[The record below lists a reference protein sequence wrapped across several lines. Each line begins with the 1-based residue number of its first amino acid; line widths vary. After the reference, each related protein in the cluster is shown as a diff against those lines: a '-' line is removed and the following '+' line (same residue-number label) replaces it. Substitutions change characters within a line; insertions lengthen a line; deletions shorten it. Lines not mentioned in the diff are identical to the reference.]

1 MNDRI
6 SAPNVY
12 LYAFQL
18 YNDSPGRDNFLWQ
31 QCDKIMEKVTYTYE
45 RLTPHLVFHTNYHS
59 YSEDLLSNTP
69 LRFSTRNPLI
79 EGFVQPIRIQDC
91 YGLCLNIGCRE
102 DGTADNIKVSFIKK
116 FNPNQALLISG
127 DDHFLGQTLIITAW
141 LTEETLP
148 DNLDSLKPLAD
159 KCRDSLF
166 SGDSPPTFYRSGK
179 LFGSPI
185 FEYGSVSDIANY
197 RHVLV
202 WLLCDEKT
210 DADFNNCQQEI
221 FNLLFHRN
229 KIIKAFQDTRQIYH
243 ELDSEFRTIEKNMDN
258 LQQQFVQGTVLTASQ
273 LLELQEQLKQLF
285 SKAVTYTRLLRKLE
299 DFDNTIAIN
308 IYNYNEIL
316 QKICVIIESD
326 KEELSILNRFS
337 IKSAPYIRSQ
347 IAAGLGYFRHGTSLI
362 EQAIASIRGIVEI
375 EQARSDR
382 ENQIELRKSEQAEK
396 KRDARLESTIQAIG
410 VGLATGGIAAS
421 SGTDKLFE
429 TLKNHPATAPV
440 TAVLHPFIFSFFL
453 SCAIGI
459 FAGAIVWCWTRR
471 KK

>member
-12 LYAFQL
+12 LYTFQL
-18 YNDSPGRDNFLWQ
+18 YNDSQGRDNPLWQ
-31 QCDKIMEKVTYTYE
+31 QCDKIMAKVTYTYE
-45 RLTPHLVFHTNYHS
+45 RLTPHLVFPANSHS
-59 YSEDLLSNTP
+59 YFEDLLSNTP
-69 LRFSTRNPLI
+69 LHFSTRNPLI
-79 EGFVQPIRIQDC
+79 EGFVQPVRIDDS

-102 DGTADNIKVSFIKK
+102 DGSADNIKVSFLKK
-116 FNPNQALLISG
+116 FYPNQPLLIG
-127 DDHFLGQTLIITAW
+127 GNDHFLGQTLIITAW
-141 LTEETLP
+141 LTQTPP

-166 SGDSPPTFYRSGK
+166 SGDTPPPFYRSGK

-210 DADFNNCQQEI
+210 DADFNTCQHEI
-221 FNLLFHRN
+221 FKLLFHRN
-229 KIIKAFQDTRQIYH
+229 KIIKAFQDSRQIYQ
-243 ELDSEFRTIEKNMDN
+243 ELDAEFGTIEKNMDN
-258 LQQQFVQGTVLTASQ
+258 LQQQFARGTVLTASQ

-299 DFDNTIAIN
+299 EFDNTIAIN
-308 IYNYNEIL
+308 LYNYSENL
-316 QKICVIIESD
+316 QKICVKIESD
-326 KEELSILNRFS
+326 EEELSILNRFS

-347 IAAGLGYFRHGTSLI
+347 IAADLGYFRHGTSLI

-375 EQARSDR
+375 EQARIDR
-382 ENQIELRKSEQAEK
+382 ENQIELRESEQAEK
-396 KRDARLESTIQAIG
+396 KRADRLERKIGIIG
-410 VGLATGGIAAS
+410 VGLAAGGIAAS

-429 TLKNHPATAPV
+429 TVKGHQIPV
-440 TAVLHPFIFSFFL
+440 LIEWHPFAFSFFL

-459 FAGAIVWCWTRR
+459 IAAAIVWCWTRH

>member
-1 MNDRI
+1 MIDRI

-18 YNDSPGRDNFLWQ
+18 YNDSQGRDNPLWQ
-31 QCDKIMEKVTYTYE
+31 QCDKIMAKITYTYE
-45 RLTPHLVFHTNYHS
+45 RLTPHLVFPANSHS
-59 YSEDLLSNTP
+59 DFEDLLSNTS
-69 LRFSTRNPLI
+69 LHFSTRNPLI
-79 EGFVQPIRIQDC
+79 EGFVQPVRIDDS

-116 FNPNQALLISG
+116 FYPNQPLLIGG

-141 LTEETLP
+141 LTQTPP
-148 DNLDSLKPLAD
+148 DNLDSLKSLAD

-185 FEYGSVSDIANY
+185 FEYGSVSDIGNY

-210 DADFNNCQQEI
+210 DTDFNACQHEI
-221 FNLLFHRN
+221 FKLLFHRN
-229 KIIKAFQDTRQIYH
+229 KIIKAFQDSRQIYH
-243 ELDSEFRTIEKNMDN
+243 ELDAEFRTIEKNMDN
-258 LQQQFVQGTVLTASQ
+258 LQQQFARGTVLTASQ

-299 DFDNTIAIN
+299 EFDNTIAIN
-308 IYNYNEIL
+308 LYNYSENL
-316 QKICVIIESD
+316 QKICVKIESD
-326 KEELSILNRFS
+326 EEELSILNRFS
-337 IKSAPYIRSQ
+337 IKSATYIRSQ
-347 IAAGLGYFRHGTSLI
+347 IAADLGYFRHGTSLI

-375 EQARSDR
+375 EQAGIDR
-382 ENQIELRKSEQAEK
+382 ESEQAEK
-396 KRDARLESTIQAIG
+396 KRADRLERNIGAIG
-410 VGLATGGIAAS
+410 AGLAAGGIAAS
-421 SGTDKLFE
+421 SGTDKLFD
-429 TLKNHPATAPV
+429 TVKHHQIPV
-440 TAVLHPFIFSFFL
+440 VIELHPFLFSFFL

-459 FAGAIVWCWTRR
+459 IAGAIVWCWTRS